1 MSTEKGNNK
10 RIVKKTNKGGKTVN
24 IKVST
29 EDIDAI
35 SKINNTIEDNDN
47 RKKTSKIR
55 YLTNEDEDNNIF
67 ARTKNLERQLNSLKI
82 EMNKKAAK
90 EFKKIES
97 LNQQLSELENQQD
110 GLTKENIKL
119 LTKLKGIEKEVANKF
134 ENKFK
139 ISKIIS
145 KEREKANE
153 NSLLNQIK
161 ARDQQTNTMKKNIK
175 REEKA
180 MKVIKKKLKLAGEEK
195 NLNEELLSLNDKI
208 STFEKEIEKL
218 NEMIEVHQ
226 NCEKEKS
233 SLTSRLNIL
242 SNEIDFEN
250 KVEKMVKVEKKE
262 QTKINYNQIK
272 EYMEKNN
279 ILPHINRRVNRS
291 CNYIPKVNIK
301 TELSKLNKG
310 KLQNILRYKNNS
322 FTADCNDSINNKDN
336 NSR

>member
-262 QTKINYNQIK
+262 QTKIKMITQNMKYGEKLRK
-272 EYMEKNN
+272 EK
-279 ILPHINRRVNRS
+279 LS
-291 CNYIPKVNIK
+291 KVNEKYNAKKI
-301 TELSKLNKG
+301 
-310 KLQNILRYKNNS
+310 
-322 FTADCNDSINNKDN
+322 
-336 NSR
+336 